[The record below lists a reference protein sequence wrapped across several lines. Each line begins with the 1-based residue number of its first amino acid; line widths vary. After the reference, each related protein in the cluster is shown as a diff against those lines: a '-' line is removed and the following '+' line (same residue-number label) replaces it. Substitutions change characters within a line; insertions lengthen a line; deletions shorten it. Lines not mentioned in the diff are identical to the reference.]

1 MWHAI
6 NATIYSLPR
15 LLSTTAPVPPTPAS
29 PAFAVEDYLVD
40 ACGLTRAQALS
51 ASTKIPHLKS
61 PAKPDAVL
69 AFLSGLGLSTADFA
83 ALVAKD
89 PRFLCT
95 GVETTLSPVVAGL
108 TGLDLSH
115 RKIARLVSLAPGNF
129 CHTSVVSKLEYYLPL
144 FGSIDNLL
152 RPLKHGS
159 GLLDSDLET
168 VVKPNVKLLREC
180 GLGARDIAKL
190 LTRVPMLRSS
200 KPECVL
206 AMVACAEG
214 IGVPR
219 GSRMFRQALQAVSYF
234 SEEKI
239 AARVDYLKKTFRW
252 SDAEV
257 GIAVSKAPSLLRS
270 SKKMLQRRSEF
281 LISEAGLGPDYIA
294 HRPNML
300 VLGVEV
306 RLRPRYY
313 VMKFLKENRLLKRDL
328 SYNTIVKVTEKLFL
342 EKFVCPHKE
351 AAPHLAE
358 DYATA
363 CRGRVPSRFIFT

>member
-1 MWHAI
+1 
-6 NATIYSLPR
+6 
-15 LLSTTAPVPPTPAS
+15 
-29 PAFAVEDYLVD
+29 
-40 ACGLTRAQALS
+40 
-51 ASTKIPHLKS
+51 
-61 PAKPDAVL
+61 
-69 AFLSGLGLSTADFA
+69 
-83 ALVAKD
+83 
-89 PRFLCT
+89 
-95 GVETTLSPVVAGL
+95 
-108 TGLDLSH
+108 
-115 RKIARLVSLAPGNF
+115 
-129 CHTSVVSKLEYYLPL
+129 
-144 FGSIDNLL
+144 
-152 RPLKHGS
+152 
-159 GLLDSDLET
+159 
-168 VVKPNVKLLREC
+168 
-180 GLGARDIAKL
+180 
-190 LTRVPMLRSS
+190 
-200 KPECVL
+200 
-206 AMVACAEG
+206 MVACAEG

-270 SKKMLQRRSEF
+270 SKKMLQRSSEF
-281 LISEAGLGPDYIA
+281 LISEAGLGPAYIA

-313 VMKFLKENRLLKRDL
+313 VMKFLKENGLLKRDQ

-342 EKFVCPHKE
+342 EKFICPHKE

-363 CRGRVPSRFIFT
+363 CRGKVPWRFIFT